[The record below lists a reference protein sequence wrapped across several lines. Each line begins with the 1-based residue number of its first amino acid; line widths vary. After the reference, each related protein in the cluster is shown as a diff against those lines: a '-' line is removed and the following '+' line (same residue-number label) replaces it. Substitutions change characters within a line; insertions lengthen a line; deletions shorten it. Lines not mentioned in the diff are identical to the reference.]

1 MLHECLQL
9 ACACA
14 QKSPHSARAGGEAG
28 WAEHRLRGS
37 LHRNTPEV
45 RNSFKRNGFP
55 QTEQAL
61 DGDPCQSPP
70 LLLAVTLLYQRFVF
84 WVCYCVCL
92 QVMLH
97 VTQHSPFCSEKNPAL
112 KAEGLLRDFI
122 YCFAGRNCYL
132 LKLAT
137 QAVAEQKLPGQ
148 STGRRKHRSRPSP
161 APRLATAEISHT
173 FRTLS
178 GS

>member
-1 MLHECLQL
+1 MLRNGIWDINKILIWVLHECLQL

-28 WAEHRLRGS
+28 WAEHRRRGS

-55 QTEQAL
+55 RREQAL

-70 LLLAVTLLYQRFVF
+70 LLLAVSLRYQRFVF

-97 VTQHSPFCSEKNPAL
+97 VNTAQSFLLRKNPCSE
-112 KAEGLLRDFI
+112 
-122 YCFAGRNCYL
+122 GRGSSERLYL
-132 LKLAT
+132 LLCRQKFLLAK
-137 QAVAEQKLPGQ
+137 AGDPG
-148 STGRRKHRSRPSP
+148 G
-161 APRLATAEISHT
+161 
-173 FRTLS
+173 
-178 GS
+178 G